1 MLDEEITLSRKEVDR
16 LAVARQLGER
26 ILTQADAARQLGV
39 SVRQVK
45 RILRRY
51 RAQGPAGVVSGH
63 RGRAA
68 TNRVDDETRR
78 RAIELLKIR
87 YEGFGPVLAHE
98 KLTEQHDLACSRET
112 LRKWM
117 LEEQLWTPRRRG
129 PRRVHPPRPRR
140 PRRGELVQIDGSPH
154 AWFEDRGPYCTLI
167 VFIDDATGELMAL
180 RFAPTETT
188 EAYMTSL
195 RAYLREH
202 GRPIALYSDRHSIFR
217 DNNSE
222 DTPELTQFGRAL
234 QTLQIEAIHAS
245 TPQAKGRVERVNQT
259 LQDRLV
265 KELRL
270 HGIDKMDEANAFLE
284 DYRAEFNARFRR
296 EPLDPLDAHRIVL
309 HDDREIEL
317 ILGHQELRT
326 VSKDLVV
333 RFQKTRCRIEP
344 TRGARRL
351 GGTKIV
357 ACRLLDDSV
366 ALIANGRELTYQILE
381 HDERPPPLADE
392 KTVGAQVDAAVEKAN
407 TRSAKPAPDHPWRRP
422 VVSHPRAEV

>member
-1 MLDEEITLSRKEVDR
+1 MQDEGITLSRKEVDR
-16 LAVARQLGER
+16 LAVARQLDER
-26 ILTQADAARQLGV
+26 LITQADAARQLGV

-51 RAQGPAGVVSGH
+51 REQGPAGVVSAH

-68 TNRVDDETRR
+68 TNRVGDEIRR
-78 RAIELLKIR
+78 HAIKLLKAR

-98 KLTEQHDLACSRET
+98 KLTEQHGVECSRET

-154 AWFEDRGPYCTLI
+154 AWFEDRAPSCTLI

-222 DTPELTQFGRAL
+222 DAPQLTQFGRAL

-270 HGIDKMDEANAFLE
+270 RGIDEMDAANAFLE
-284 DYRAEFNARFRR
+284 EYRVEFNGRFRR
-296 EPLDPLDAHRIVL
+296 EPLDPLDAHRPVR
-309 HDDREIEL
+309 HDEREIEL

-326 VSKDLVV
+326 VSKDLLV
-333 RFQKTRCRIEP
+333 RFQNTRCLIDA
-344 TRGARRL
+344 TRGSRL
-351 GGTKIV
+351 LRGRKII

-366 ALIANGRELTYQILE
+366 ALIMDGKELSHQILSE
-381 HDERPPPLADE
+381 DERPPPLANE
-392 KTVGAQVDAAVEKAN
+392 KTVGAQVDAAVEKASK
-407 TRSAKPAPDHPWRRP
+407 RSSKPTPDHPWRRP
-422 VVSHPRAEV
+422 AVSRPRAVT